1 MSFKK
6 GILYLFTP
14 IAVFLL
20 SSYMTVNI
28 LLKTGATV
36 ICPDLRG
43 QKVEDAKRVAEGRGL
58 SLSVLRYEPR
68 NDIPYG
74 YITVQK
80 PEANITVRTGRVVMV
95 LVSEGPEL
103 VELPSFVH
111 EKLEEA
117 EANLR
122 AKQMEIE
129 KTIFVPHKNAG
140 QVVAQI
146 PSQGTKLLQGSG
158 VTLFVGQGMKKYYLM
173 PDVKNADINTLSGEM
188 DGKKIKYRFFYGR
201 EEPANGSPPKMVATP
216 SKTIFNDEDEIFISV
231 NGG

>member
-43 QKVEDAKRVAEGRGL
+43 QKVEDAKRVAEARGL

-146 PSQGTKLLQGSG
+146 PAQGTKLLQGSG
-158 VTLFVGQGMKKYYLM
+158 VTLFVGQGKKRYYLM
-173 PDVKNADINTLSGEM
+173 PDVKNADINTLQEKWTARRSSTAFSTG
-188 DGKKIKYRFFYGR
+188 GKSLPTARR
-201 EEPANGSPPKMVATP
+201 PKWLPHLQRLFLTM
-216 SKTIFNDEDEIFISV
+216 KTKSSSA
-231 NGG
+231 